1 MHIRLILPLGL
12 ALGASFS
19 AAAAATNEPATSA
32 TRTLTELFGDP
43 VVARGDG
50 FEIKRSQLDAAIIS
64 FKAAAAARGTVFTSE
79 QMRQLEPQLLQGL
92 LQVQLVLTKATEA
105 DRARGRQIAQT
116 NFNLITERLGTDEA
130 LARQLKAVGM
140 TREELLR
147 RMADE
152 STAAVVLERELDIT
166 ISDEEA
172 RKFYDENPGRFEQP
186 ERVRASHILLSTRD
200 PNTGEQLPADQKAA
214 KRKLAEELLK
224 RARDGEDFAK
234 LAREYSEDPASRE
247 RGGEYTFPR
256 GVMVAE
262 FETVAFSLNTNQIS
276 DIVTTS
282 YGYHIIKLHEKF
294 PARKIPFDEVRDDIK
309 EGLKQREIARR
320 LPDYIERLKQAKHVV
335 ILDEKLKLPEGAA
348 RSVAP
353 GAAATNAPTA
363 TP

>member
-1 MHIRLILPLGL
+1 MHIRHLLPLVV
-12 ALGASFS
+12 ALGVTH
-19 AAAAATNEPATSA
+19 AALADTNKTPSA

-43 VVARGDG
+43 VIAKGDG
-50 FEIKRSQLDAAIIS
+50 FEIKRSQLDAAVIS
-64 FKAAAAARGTVFTSE
+64 FKAAAAARGNLVSSD
-79 QMRQLEPQLLQGL
+79 QMRQLEPQLLQNLIQIQL
-92 LQVQLVLTKATEA
+92 LLTKATDA
-105 DRARGRQIAQT
+105 DRAKGRELAEKNFELIAK
-116 NFNLITERLGTDEA
+116 RLGTDEA
-130 LARQLKAVGM
+130 LQRQLKAVGM

-152 STAAVVLERELDIT
+152 STAAVVLEREMNIT

-172 RKFYDENPGRFEQP
+172 RKFYDENPAPFEQP

-200 PNTGEQLPADQKAA
+200 PNTGEPLSAEQKAA

-234 LAREYSEDPASRE
+234 LAREYSEDPGSRE

-262 FETVAFSLNTNQIS
+262 FEAAAFALNTNQIS

-282 YGYHIIKLHEKF
+282 YGYHIIKLHEKI
-294 PARKIPFDEVRDDIK
+294 PARKVPFEEARDDIK

-320 LPDYIERLKQAKHVV
+320 LSDYMEQLKREKHVV
-335 ILDEKLKLPEGAA
+335 ILDEKLKLPEPAARPAGTNAPSGAA
-348 RSVAP
+348 R
-353 GAAATNAPTA
+353 
-363 TP
+363 